1 MNNCTAEVSRY
12 IRETII
18 LNERHIE
25 ILLLNG
31 RVEEAFRAACISHHI
46 ILKDNAM
53 LVIYDHYWILRLQI
67 FHTAECLGAGEHLVS
82 VHFHV
87 ALSVIEIAIWPFQ
100 IHIFKS
106 IAFYSYQPIIFP

>member
-1 MNNCTAEVSRY
+1 MNNCTPIVSRY
-12 IRETII
+12 IRKCII
-18 LNERHIE
+18 LNECHIE
-25 ILLLNG
+25 IFLING
-31 RVEEAFRAACISHHI
+31 SIEEAFRAARISHHI
-46 ILKDNAM
+46 ILKDNTM
-53 LVIYDHYWILRLQI
+53 LVIYYHYWILRLQI
-67 FHTAECLGAGEHLVS
+67 FHTAECLEAREHLVS